1 MALLY
6 KGQGV
11 IIYIDDLF
19 QGSFEEEG
27 LEKAVEAA
35 QWSSPNFF
43 TMTGH
48 PIPLLQVNSPLYK
61 RWWVL

>member
-1 MALLY
+1 M
-6 KGQGV
+6 

-61 RWWVL
+61 RW